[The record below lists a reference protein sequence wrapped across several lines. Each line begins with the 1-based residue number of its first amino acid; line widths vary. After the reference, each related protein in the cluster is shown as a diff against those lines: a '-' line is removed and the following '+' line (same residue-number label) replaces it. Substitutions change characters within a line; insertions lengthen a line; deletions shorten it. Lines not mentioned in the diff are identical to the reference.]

1 MMAAPENLL
10 PPAEF
15 ADRHCGLSPADA
27 AAMLE
32 EFGCRTLEEFGAKIL
47 PESIRAE
54 SAPDLG
60 PALPESDALAALQ
73 NFADQNESAA
83 SMIGLG
89 YNGAEMPAVVRRA
102 MLENPAWYTAY
113 TPYQAEISQ
122 GRLEMLLNFQT
133 MVSDLTGL
141 PTANASLLD
150 EATAAA
156 EAMTLLR
163 RVNGKNGEKK
173 FLVDDSLFP
182 QTLAVLQTRAEP
194 LGIELVFGG
203 PESLA
208 DAGDGAFGALLG
220 FPGGDGVLRDPAPA
234 VAALKARG
242 VSSACA
248 TDLLALTLLRPPGES
263 GFDIAVGSSQRF
275 GLPMGFGGPH
285 AAFFAFREN
294 YVRFAPGRMVGVS
307 RDARG
312 RTGYRLA
319 LQAREQHIRREK
331 ATSNICTAQALPAML
346 AAAYAVYHGPQ
357 RLKKIAGRVNGIA
370 KVIAAGL
377 KALNRPARNSAFFD
391 TLRIP
396 FENAADAE
404 AVLARAAREGVNLL
418 SAKGPNGSG
427 GTGGWEIG
435 VSVDEMTRPAHAE
448 IVWRAVGGGGGT
460 AKVDFART
468 AAACAGAD
476 SIPENLRRESAPL
489 SHPVFN
495 RFHTEHEMLRYLRR
509 LADKDVAL
517 NRSMIPLG
525 SCTMKLNAATEMT
538 PLTWPRFANA
548 HPFAPD
554 AQTAGYRRLIA
565 DLENLLARA
574 TGFAAVSMQPNAGA
588 QGEYAGL
595 LAIRAFQKSRGES
608 REVCLIPKSAHGTNP
623 ASATLAGLRVVPV
636 DIDEQ
641 GQILAS
647 DLRQKAAEHAGNVSA
662 AMLTFPSTCGV
673 FGARLAEIC
682 EIAHD
687 AGGQV
692 YMDGANLNALVGAA
706 LPGKLGPDVMH
717 INLHKTFCIP
727 HGGGGP
733 GMGPIAAAAHLAD
746 FLPTHP
752 LEQNGGPG
760 CGTVSAAAFGSPL
773 ILLISWL
780 YMRMMGGDGLRR
792 ATLTAL
798 LSANYVA
805 RKLADAFP
813 LQYAGDGGFVAHEC
827 VLDARGFKKSAGLTV
842 EDIAKRL
849 MDFGFHAPT
858 VSWPLPG
865 AVMIEPTESESKAEL
880 DRFCE
885 AMLAIRGE
893 IARVESGAWPRD
905 DNPLARAPHPAE
917 DVIGDW
923 GRAYGR
929 EAAAYPLGWVRSDK
943 YWPPVGRIDAAWGD
957 RNLACACPAA
967 GDYE

>member
-1 MMAAPENLL
+1 MSMREKLS

-15 ADRHCGLSPADA
+15 ASRHCGLSAADE
-27 AAMLE
+27 AAMLR
-32 EFGCRTLEEFGAKIL
+32 EFGCETLEEFGAKVL
-47 PESIRAE
+47 PDSIRAE

-60 PALPESDALAALQ
+60 APLSETDALGALREFAAQ
-73 NFADQNESAA
+73 NKLAA
-83 SMIGLG
+83 SMLGLG
-89 YNGAEMPAVVRRA
+89 YYGAETPAVVRRA

-133 MVSDLTGL
+133 MVADLTGL

-150 EATAAA
+150 EGTAAA

-163 RVNGKNGEKK
+163 RAHKNSGAK
-173 FLVDDSLFP
+173 FLADESLFP

-194 LGIELVFGG
+194 LGIELVVA
-203 PESLA
+203 PAESLA
-208 DAGDGAFGALLG
+208 EQGDEAFGAI
-220 FPGGDGVLRDPAPA
+220 FSHPGGDGALRDLSPT
-234 VAALKARG
+234 VSELRERG
-242 VSSACA
+242 VPSACA
-248 TDLLALTLLRPPGES
+248 TDLLALTLIKPPGEL
-263 GFDIAVGSSQRF
+263 GFDIALGSSQRF

-307 RDARG
+307 RDAKG

-346 AAAYAVYHGPQ
+346 AAGFAIYHGPE
-357 RLKKIAGRVNGIA
+357 RLRKIALRVNGLARTIA
-370 KVIAAGL
+370 SGL
-377 KALNRPARNSAFFD
+377 RTMNLQVAHDSFFD
-391 TLRIP
+391 TLRVCGAKDP
-396 FENAADAE
+396 AE
-404 AVLARAAREGVNLL
+404 VAARAEREGVNLL
-418 SAKGPNGSG
+418 LTENKV
-427 GTGGWEIG
+427 G
-435 VSVDEMTRPAHAE
+435 VSADELTRPEHAE
-448 IVWRAVGGGGGT
+448 VVWRAFGGE
-460 AKVDFART
+460 VDFE
-468 AAACAGAD
+468 AAASGAAD
-476 SIPENLRRESAPL
+476 SIPESLLRSSAFMT
-489 SHPVFN
+489 HPVFH
-495 RFHTEHEMLRYLRR
+495 RHHTEHEMLRYLRR

-538 PLTWPRFANA
+538 PLTWPEFADA
-548 HPFAPD
+548 HPFAPA
-554 AQTAGYRRLIA
+554 AQTAGFRRAVA
-565 DLENLLARA
+565 DLESLLARA
-574 TGFAAVSMQPNAGA
+574 TGFSVVSMQPNAGA

-595 LAIRAFQKSRGES
+595 LAIRAYHKSRGEAE
-608 REVCLIPKSAHGTNP
+608 RDVCLIPKSAHGTNP
-623 ASATLAGLRVVPV
+623 ASAILAGMEVAPV
-636 DIDEQ
+636 EIDEH
-641 GQILAS
+641 GQILIS
-647 DLRQKAAEHAGNVSA
+647 DLRDKAAAHAGKVAA

-682 EIAHD
+682 EAVHA

-706 LPGKLGPDVMH
+706 LPGRLGPDVMH

-733 GMGPIAAAAHLAD
+733 GMGPIAAAKHLAP
-746 FLPTHP
+746 FMPGHP
-752 LEQNGGPG
+752 LEESEGPG
-760 CGTVSAAAFGSPL
+760 CGTVSSAAFGSPL

-780 YMRMMGGDGLRR
+780 YMRMMGGAGLRR

-798 LSANYVA
+798 LSANYAA
-805 RKLADAFP
+805 RRLSGAFP
-813 LQYAGDGGFVAHEC
+813 LQYSGDDGLVAHEC
-827 VLDARGFKKSAGLTV
+827 VLDARGFKKTAGLTV

-849 MDFGFHAPT
+849 MDYGFHAPT

-880 DRFCE
+880 DRFCD
-885 AMLAIRGE
+885 AMLAIRDE
-893 IARVESGAWPRD
+893 IARVESGEWPRD
-905 DNPLARAPHPAE
+905 DNPLANAPHVAE
-917 DVIGDW
+917 DVLGEW
-923 GRAYGR
+923 NRAYGR
-929 EAAAYPLGWVRSDK
+929 EAAAYPLKWIRADK

-957 RNLACACPAA
+957 RNLACACPAVE
-967 GDYE
+967 DYE

>member
-1 MMAAPENLL
+1 MSMREKLS

-15 ADRHCGLSPADA
+15 ASRHCGLSAADE
-27 AAMLE
+27 AAMLR
-32 EFGCRTLEEFGAKIL
+32 EFGCETLEEFGAKVL
-47 PESIRAE
+47 PDSIRAE

-60 PALPESDALAALQ
+60 APLSETDALGALREFAAQ
-73 NFADQNESAA
+73 NKLAA
-83 SMIGLG
+83 SMLGLG
-89 YNGAEMPAVVRRA
+89 YYGAETPAVVRRA

-133 MVSDLTGL
+133 MVADLTGL

-150 EATAAA
+150 EGTAAA

-163 RVNGKNGEKK
+163 RAHKNSGAK
-173 FLVDDSLFP
+173 FLADESLFP

-194 LGIELVFGG
+194 LGIELVVA
-203 PESLA
+203 PAESLA
-208 DAGDGAFGALLG
+208 EHGDGAFGAILSH
-220 FPGGDGVLRDPAPA
+220 PGGDGALRDLSPT
-234 VAALKARG
+234 VSELRERG
-242 VSSACA
+242 VPSACA
-248 TDLLALTLLRPPGES
+248 TDLLALTLIKPPGEL
-263 GFDIAVGSSQRF
+263 GFDIALGSSQRF

-307 RDARG
+307 RDAKG

-346 AAAYAVYHGPQ
+346 AAGFAIYHGPE
-357 RLKKIAGRVNGIA
+357 RLRKIALRVNGLARTIA
-370 KVIAAGL
+370 SGL
-377 KALNRPARNSAFFD
+377 RMMNLQVAHDSFFD
-391 TLRIP
+391 TLRVCGAKDP
-396 FENAADAE
+396 AE
-404 AVLARAAREGVNLL
+404 VAARAEREGVNLL
-418 SAKGPNGSG
+418 LTENKVGISA
-427 GTGGWEIG
+427 
-435 VSVDEMTRPAHAE
+435 DELTRPEHAE
-448 IVWRAVGGGGGT
+448 VVWRAFGGE
-460 AKVDFART
+460 VDFE
-468 AAACAGAD
+468 AAASGAAD
-476 SIPENLRRESAPL
+476 SIPESLRRSSAFMA
-489 SHPVFN
+489 HPVFH
-495 RFHTEHEMLRYLRR
+495 RHHTEHEMLRYLRR

-538 PLTWPRFANA
+538 PLTWPEFADA
-548 HPFAPD
+548 HPFAPA
-554 AQTAGYRRLIA
+554 AQTAGFRRAVA
-565 DLENLLARA
+565 DLESLLARA
-574 TGFAAVSMQPNAGA
+574 TGFSVVSMQPNAGA

-595 LAIRAFQKSRGES
+595 LAIRAYHKSRGEAE
-608 REVCLIPKSAHGTNP
+608 RDVCLIPKSAHGTNP
-623 ASATLAGLRVVPV
+623 ASAILAGMEVAPV
-636 DIDEQ
+636 EIDEH
-641 GQILAS
+641 GQILIS
-647 DLRQKAAEHAGNVSA
+647 DLRDKAAAHSGKVAA

-682 EIAHD
+682 EAVHA

-706 LPGKLGPDVMH
+706 LPGRLGPDVMH

-733 GMGPIAAAAHLAD
+733 GMGPIAAAKHLAP
-746 FLPTHP
+746 FMPGHP
-752 LEQNGGPG
+752 LEESEGPG
-760 CGTVSAAAFGSPL
+760 CGTVSSAAFGSPL

-780 YMRMMGGDGLRR
+780 YMRMMGGAGLRR

-798 LSANYVA
+798 LSANYAA
-805 RKLADAFP
+805 RRLSGAFP
-813 LQYAGDGGFVAHEC
+813 LQYSGDDGLVAHEC
-827 VLDARGFKKSAGLTV
+827 VLDARGFKKTAGLTV

-849 MDFGFHAPT
+849 MDYGFHAPT

-880 DRFCE
+880 DRFCD
-885 AMLAIRGE
+885 AMLAIRDE
-893 IARVESGAWPRD
+893 IARVESGEWPRD
-905 DNPLARAPHPAE
+905 DNPLANAPHVAE
-917 DVIGDW
+917 DVLGEW
-923 GRAYGR
+923 NRAYGR
-929 EAAAYPLGWVRSDK
+929 EAAAYPLKWIRADK

-957 RNLACACPAA
+957 RNLACACPAVE
-967 GDYE
+967 DYE

>member
-1 MMAAPENLL
+1 MSMREKLS

-15 ADRHCGLSPADA
+15 ASRHCGLSAADE
-27 AAMLE
+27 AAMLR
-32 EFGCRTLEEFGAKIL
+32 EFGCETLEEFGAKVL
-47 PESIRAE
+47 PDSIRAE

-60 PALPESDALAALQ
+60 APLSETDALGALREFAAQ
-73 NFADQNESAA
+73 NKLAA
-83 SMIGLG
+83 SMLGLG
-89 YNGAEMPAVVRRA
+89 YYGAETPAVVRRA

-133 MVSDLTGL
+133 MVADLTGL

-150 EATAAA
+150 EGTAAA

-163 RVNGKNGEKK
+163 RAHKNSGAK
-173 FLVDDSLFP
+173 FLADESLFP

-194 LGIELVFGG
+194 LGIELVVA
-203 PESLA
+203 PAESLA
-208 DAGDGAFGALLG
+208 ERGDGAFGAI
-220 FPGGDGVLRDPAPA
+220 FSHPGGDGALRDLSPT
-234 VAALKARG
+234 VSELRERG
-242 VSSACA
+242 IPSACA
-248 TDLLALTLLRPPGES
+248 TDLLALTLIKPPGES
-263 GFDIAVGSSQRF
+263 GFDIALGSSQRF

-307 RDARG
+307 RDAKG

-346 AAAYAVYHGPQ
+346 AAGFAIYHGPE
-357 RLKKIAGRVNGIA
+357 RLRKIALRVNGLARTIA
-370 KVIAAGL
+370 SGL
-377 KALNRPARNSAFFD
+377 RTMNLQVAHDSFFD
-391 TLRIP
+391 TLRVCGAKDP
-396 FENAADAE
+396 AE
-404 AVLARAAREGVNLL
+404 VAARAEREGVNLL
-418 SAKGPNGSG
+418 LTENKV
-427 GTGGWEIG
+427 G
-435 VSVDEMTRPAHAE
+435 VSADELTRPEHAE
-448 IVWRAVGGGGGT
+448 VVWRAFGGE
-460 AKVDFART
+460 VDFE
-468 AAACAGAD
+468 AAASGAAD
-476 SIPENLRRESAPL
+476 SIPESLRRSSEFMA
-489 SHPVFN
+489 HPVFH
-495 RFHTEHEMLRYLRR
+495 RHHTEHEMLRYLRR

-538 PLTWPRFANA
+538 PLTWPEFADA
-548 HPFAPD
+548 HPFAPVS
-554 AQTAGYRRLIA
+554 QTAGFRRAVA
-565 DLENLLARA
+565 DLESLLARA
-574 TGFAAVSMQPNAGA
+574 TGFSVVSMQPNAGA

-595 LAIRAFQKSRGES
+595 LAIRAYHKSRGEAE
-608 REVCLIPKSAHGTNP
+608 RDVCLIPKSAHGTNP
-623 ASATLAGLRVVPV
+623 ASAILAGMEVAPV
-636 DIDEQ
+636 EIDEH
-641 GQILAS
+641 GQILIS
-647 DLRQKAAEHAGNVSA
+647 DLRDKAAAHSGKVAA

-682 EIAHD
+682 EAVHA

-706 LPGKLGPDVMH
+706 LPGRLGPDVMH

-733 GMGPIAAAAHLAD
+733 GMGPIAAAKHLAP
-746 FLPTHP
+746 FMPGHP
-752 LEQNGGPG
+752 LEESEGPG
-760 CGTVSAAAFGSPL
+760 CGTVSSAAFGSPL

-780 YMRMMGGDGLRR
+780 YMRMMGGAGLRR

-798 LSANYVA
+798 LSANYAA
-805 RKLADAFP
+805 RRLSGAFP
-813 LQYAGDGGFVAHEC
+813 LQYSGDDGLVAHEC
-827 VLDARGFKKSAGLTV
+827 VLDARGFKKTAGLTV

-849 MDFGFHAPT
+849 MDYGFHAPT

-880 DRFCE
+880 DRFCD
-885 AMLAIRGE
+885 AMLAIRDE
-893 IARVESGAWPRD
+893 IARVESGEWPRD
-905 DNPLARAPHPAE
+905 DNPLANAPHVAE
-917 DVIGDW
+917 DVLGEW
-923 GRAYGR
+923 NRAYGR
-929 EAAAYPLGWVRSDK
+929 EAAAYPLKWIRADK

-957 RNLACACPAA
+957 RNLACACPAVE
-967 GDYE
+967 DYE

>member
-1 MMAAPENLL
+1 MSAREKLS

-15 ADRHCGLSPADA
+15 ADRHCGLSPDDQ
-27 AAMLE
+27 AAMLK
-32 EFGCRTLEEFGAKIL
+32 EFGCDTLEEFGAKVL

-54 SAPDLG
+54 SAPELG
-60 PALPESDALAALQ
+60 PALSESDALSALRA
-73 NFADQNESAA
+73 FADENRPAA
-83 SMIGLG
+83 NMIGLG
-89 YNGAEMPAVVRRA
+89 YAGAEMPAVIRRA

-163 RVNGKNGEKK
+163 RANGKNNGNK
-173 FLVDDSLFP
+173 FLADDSLFP

-194 LGIELVFGG
+194 LGIELILGP

-208 DAGDGAFGALLG
+208 ERGEGAFGALLG

-234 VAALKARG
+234 VAALRERG
-242 VSSACA
+242 VASACA
-248 TDLLALTLLRPPGES
+248 TDLLALAMLRTPGEL
-263 GFDIAVGSSQRF
+263 GFDIALGSSQRF

-294 YVRFAPGRMVGVS
+294 YVHFAPGRMVGVS
-307 RDARG
+307 RDAKG
-312 RTGYRLA
+312 RVGYRLA

-346 AAAYAVYHGPQ
+346 AAAYAVYHGPR
-357 RLKKIAGRVNGIA
+357 RLKQIAERVNGMA
-370 KVIAAGL
+370 KVVASGL
-377 KALNRPARNSAFFD
+377 RMMNHPPRDSFFFD

-396 FENAADAE
+396 AEDAAAVVSRAE
-404 AVLARAAREGVNLL
+404 REGVNLL
-418 SAKGPNGSG
+418 AANGG
-427 GTGGWEIG
+427 EVG
-435 VSVDEMTRPAHAE
+435 VSADELTRPEHAE
-448 IVWRAVGGGGGT
+448 VVWRAFGGEKGG
-460 AKVDFART
+460 ADFAR
-468 AAACAGAD
+468 AAADCAD
-476 SIPENLRRESAPL
+476 SIPANLRRESEFL
-489 SHPVFN
+489 SHPTFN
-495 RFHTEHEMLRYLRR
+495 RHHTEHEMLRYLRR

-525 SCTMKLNAATEMT
+525 SCTMKLNAATEMI
-538 PLTWPRFANA
+538 PLTWRAFADA
-548 HPFAPD
+548 HPFAPVS
-554 AQTAGYRRLIA
+554 QTGGFRRLVA
-565 DLENLLARA
+565 DLEDLLARA

-608 REVCLIPKSAHGTNP
+608 REACLIPKSAHGTNP
-623 ASATLAGLRVVPV
+623 ASATMAGMRVVPV
-636 DIDEQ
+636 EIDEH

-647 DLRQKAAEHAGNVSA
+647 DLRAKAAEHAGNVSA

-673 FGARLAEIC
+673 FGAKLAEIC
-682 EIAHD
+682 AIVHD

-706 LPGKLGPDVMH
+706 LPGRLGPDVMH

-752 LEQNGGPG
+752 LEENGETTG

-780 YMRMMGGDGLRR
+780 YMRMMGGGGLRR

-805 RKLADAFP
+805 RKLADSFP
-813 LQYAGDGGFVAHEC
+813 LQYSGAGGFVAHEC
-827 VLDARGFKKSAGLTV
+827 VMDARGFKKTAGLTV

-865 AVMIEPTESESKAEL
+865 AVMIEPTESECKAEL
-880 DRFCE
+880 DRFCD

-893 IARVESGAWPRD
+893 IAKVESGEWPRG
-905 DNPLARAPHPAE
+905 DNPLANAPHPAE
-917 DVIGDW
+917 DVIGEW

-929 EAAAYPLGWVRSDK
+929 EEAAYPLGWVRADK

-957 RNLACACPAA
+957 RNLACSCPAV

>member
-1 MMAAPENLL
+1 MSMREKLS

-15 ADRHCGLSPADA
+15 ASRHCGLSAADE
-27 AAMLE
+27 AAMLR
-32 EFGCRTLEEFGAKIL
+32 EFGCETLEEFGAKVL
-47 PESIRAE
+47 PDSIRAE

-60 PALPESDALAALQ
+60 APLSETDALGALREFAAQ
-73 NFADQNESAA
+73 NKLAA
-83 SMIGLG
+83 SMLGLG
-89 YNGAEMPAVVRRA
+89 YYGAETPAVVRRA

-133 MVSDLTGL
+133 MVADLTGL

-150 EATAAA
+150 EGTAAA

-163 RVNGKNGEKK
+163 RAHKNSGAK
-173 FLVDDSLFP
+173 FLADESLFP

-194 LGIELVFGG
+194 LGIELVVA
-203 PESLA
+203 PAESLA
-208 DAGDGAFGALLG
+208 EHGDGAFGAILSH
-220 FPGGDGVLRDPAPA
+220 PGGDGALRDLSPT
-234 VAALKARG
+234 VSELRERG
-242 VSSACA
+242 IPSACA
-248 TDLLALTLLRPPGES
+248 TDLLALTLIKPPGES
-263 GFDIAVGSSQRF
+263 GFDIALGSSQRF

-307 RDARG
+307 RDAKG

-346 AAAYAVYHGPQ
+346 AAGFAIYHGPE
-357 RLKKIAGRVNGIA
+357 RLRKIALRVNGLARTIA
-370 KVIAAGL
+370 SGL
-377 KALNRPARNSAFFD
+377 RMMNLQVAHDSFFD
-391 TLRIP
+391 TLRVCGAKDP
-396 FENAADAE
+396 AE
-404 AVLARAAREGVNLL
+404 VAARAEREGVNLL
-418 SAKGPNGSG
+418 LTENKV
-427 GTGGWEIG
+427 G
-435 VSVDEMTRPAHAE
+435 VSADELTRPEHAE
-448 IVWRAVGGGGGT
+448 VVWRAFGGE
-460 AKVDFART
+460 VDFE
-468 AAACAGAD
+468 AAASGAAD
-476 SIPENLRRESAPL
+476 SIPESLRRSSEFMA
-489 SHPVFN
+489 HPVFH
-495 RFHTEHEMLRYLRR
+495 RHHTEHEMLRYLRR

-538 PLTWPRFANA
+538 PLTWPEFADA
-548 HPFAPD
+548 HPFAP
-554 AQTAGYRRLIA
+554 ASQTAGFRRAVA
-565 DLENLLARA
+565 DLESLLARA
-574 TGFAAVSMQPNAGA
+574 TGFSVVSMQPNAGA

-595 LAIRAFQKSRGES
+595 LAIRAYHKSRGEAE
-608 REVCLIPKSAHGTNP
+608 RDVCLIPKSAHGTNP
-623 ASATLAGLRVVPV
+623 ASAILAGMEVAPV
-636 DIDEQ
+636 EIDEH
-641 GQILAS
+641 GQILIS
-647 DLRQKAAEHAGNVSA
+647 DLRDKAAAHSGKVAA

-682 EIAHD
+682 EAVHA

-706 LPGKLGPDVMH
+706 LPGRLGPDVMH

-733 GMGPIAAAAHLAD
+733 GMGPIAAAKHLAP
-746 FLPTHP
+746 FMPGHP
-752 LEQNGGPG
+752 LEESEGPG
-760 CGTVSAAAFGSPL
+760 CGTVSSAAFGSPL

-780 YMRMMGGDGLRR
+780 YMRMMGGAGLRR

-798 LSANYVA
+798 LSANYAA
-805 RKLADAFP
+805 RRLSGAFP
-813 LQYAGDGGFVAHEC
+813 LQYSGDDGLVAHEC
-827 VLDARGFKKSAGLTV
+827 VLDARGFKRTAGLTV

-849 MDFGFHAPT
+849 MDYGFHAPT

-880 DRFCE
+880 DRFCD
-885 AMLAIRGE
+885 AMLAIRDE
-893 IARVESGAWPRD
+893 IARVESGEWPRD
-905 DNPLARAPHPAE
+905 DNPLANAPHVAE
-917 DVIGDW
+917 DVLGEW
-923 GRAYGR
+923 NRAYGR
-929 EAAAYPLGWVRSDK
+929 EAAAYPLKWIRADK

-957 RNLACACPAA
+957 RNLACACPAVE
-967 GDYE
+967 DYE

>member
-1 MMAAPENLL
+1 MSMREKLS

-15 ADRHCGLSPADA
+15 ASRHCGLSAADE
-27 AAMLE
+27 AAMLR
-32 EFGCRTLEEFGAKIL
+32 EFGCETLEEFGAKVL
-47 PESIRAE
+47 PDSIRAE

-60 PALPESDALAALQ
+60 APLSETDALGALREFAAQ
-73 NFADQNESAA
+73 NKLAA
-83 SMIGLG
+83 SMLGLG
-89 YNGAEMPAVVRRA
+89 YYGAETPAVVRRA

-133 MVSDLTGL
+133 MVADLTGL

-150 EATAAA
+150 EGTAAA

-163 RVNGKNGEKK
+163 RAHKNSGAK
-173 FLVDDSLFP
+173 FLADESLFP

-194 LGIELVFGG
+194 LGIELVVA
-203 PESLA
+203 PAESLA
-208 DAGDGAFGALLG
+208 EHGDGAFGAILSH
-220 FPGGDGVLRDPAPA
+220 PGGDGALRDLSPT
-234 VAALKARG
+234 VSELRERG
-242 VSSACA
+242 IPSACA
-248 TDLLALTLLRPPGES
+248 TDLLALTLIKPPGES
-263 GFDIAVGSSQRF
+263 GFDIALGSSQRF

-307 RDARG
+307 RDAKG

-346 AAAYAVYHGPQ
+346 AAGFAIYHGPE
-357 RLKKIAGRVNGIA
+357 RLRKIALRVNGLARTIA
-370 KVIAAGL
+370 SGL
-377 KALNRPARNSAFFD
+377 RTMNLQVAHDSFFD
-391 TLRIP
+391 TLRVCGAKDP
-396 FENAADAE
+396 AE
-404 AVLARAAREGVNLL
+404 VVARAEREGVNLL
-418 SAKGPNGSG
+418 LTENKVGISA
-427 GTGGWEIG
+427 
-435 VSVDEMTRPAHAE
+435 DELTRPEHAE
-448 IVWRAVGGGGGT
+448 VVWRAFGGE
-460 AKVDFART
+460 VDFE
-468 AAACAGAD
+468 AAASGAAD
-476 SIPENLRRESAPL
+476 SIPESLRRGSAFMT
-489 SHPVFN
+489 HPVFH
-495 RFHTEHEMLRYLRR
+495 RHHTEHEMLRYLRR

-538 PLTWPRFANA
+538 PLTWPEFADA
-548 HPFAPD
+548 HPFAPA
-554 AQTAGYRRLIA
+554 AQTAGFRRAVA
-565 DLENLLARA
+565 DLESLLARA
-574 TGFAAVSMQPNAGA
+574 TGFSVVSMQPNAGA

-595 LAIRAFQKSRGES
+595 LAIRAYHKSRGEAE
-608 REVCLIPKSAHGTNP
+608 RDVCLIPKSAHGTNP
-623 ASATLAGLRVVPV
+623 ASAILAGMEVAPV
-636 DIDEQ
+636 EIDEH
-641 GQILAS
+641 GQILIS
-647 DLRQKAAEHAGNVSA
+647 DLRDKAAAHSGKVAA

-682 EIAHD
+682 EAVHA

-706 LPGKLGPDVMH
+706 LPGRLGPDVMH

-733 GMGPIAAAAHLAD
+733 GMGPIAAAKHLAP
-746 FLPTHP
+746 FMPGHP
-752 LEQNGGPG
+752 LEESEGPG
-760 CGTVSAAAFGSPL
+760 CGTVSSAAFGSPL

-780 YMRMMGGDGLRR
+780 YMRMMGGAGLRR

-798 LSANYVA
+798 LSANYAA
-805 RKLADAFP
+805 RRLSGAFP
-813 LQYAGDGGFVAHEC
+813 LQYSGDDGLVAHEC
-827 VLDARGFKKSAGLTV
+827 VLDARGFKKTAGLTV

-849 MDFGFHAPT
+849 MDYGFHAPT

-880 DRFCE
+880 DRFCD
-885 AMLAIRGE
+885 AMLAIRDE
-893 IARVESGAWPRD
+893 IARVESGEWPRD
-905 DNPLARAPHPAE
+905 DNPLANAPHVAE
-917 DVIGDW
+917 DVLGEW
-923 GRAYGR
+923 NRAYGR
-929 EAAAYPLGWVRSDK
+929 EAAAYPLKWIRADK

-957 RNLACACPAA
+957 RNLACACPAVE
-967 GDYE
+967 DYE